1 MIDHFAILSRGGAVL
16 WSRTLSTDFDGQA
29 PVNSLIQKVLL
40 EEKNADNFYRFEDYT
55 LKWSFCNELDLVLV
69 AVYLTMAQLLY
80 LDDFLAAVKK
90 EFSTMFKGELTVLSR
105 RQDFTK
111 FDSRFDKTLAKY
123 EAQSYNK
130 SKTPRSFEQTVRGR
144 DILQQGGLLGDVSG
158 EKKPKKPVSPR
169 GDGKDTNDTK
179 DGNSEDDFPMEDVK
193 KPGKPRAFEKKIK
206 NKPGKPAGNKP
217 TKPVWNGR
225 GVTAEDIN
233 NLDFSDDK
241 PGLGQETSTGGDE
254 FGEVPKVGE
263 SGYMDDSESSESE
276 EEQVKPTK
284 GGMFSF
290 LKKITGYKV
299 LTRDDLAPA
308 LKTFREAL
316 MGKNVAAEIADN
328 IVESVAVSLENKN
341 LGALTTIHQTVKRSI
356 EESLTRVMTPKKTID
371 VLQGIMTAKEQ
382 KRPYKIV
389 FCGVNGV
396 GKSTNLAKVA
406 AYFISK
412 GLKVSIAA
420 CDTFRSGAIEQLQ
433 THCTKLGGVPL
444 YSRGYDKDAAA
455 VCREAVAQAT
465 KNKDDVLLIDTA
477 GRMQHNDPLM
487 RALVKLITVNNPDLI
502 LFVGEALVGNDA
514 VDQLTQF
521 NRCLKDLSDNPRNPR
536 LIDGIVLTK
545 FDTIDDNVGA
555 AISMT
560 YCTGQPIMFVGT
572 GQTYTDL
579 KRMNVKMLIKALLK

>member
-1 MIDHFAILSRGGAVL
+1 ML

-40 EEKNADNFYRFEDYT
+40 EEKNADNFYRYEDYT

-69 AVYLTMAQLLY
+69 AVYLSMAQLLY

-90 EFSTMFKGELTVLSR
+90 DFSTMFKGELSVLSR
-105 RQDFTK
+105 RQDFAK
-111 FDSRFDKTLAKY
+111 FDSRFEKTLAKY
-123 EAQSYNK
+123 ESQSF
-130 SKTPRSFEQTVRGR
+130 SKTKVPRSFDQTLRGR
-144 DILQQGGLLGDVSG
+144 DILQQAVLESSLTG
-158 EKKPKKPVSPR
+158 EKKPAKKSSQTDKKDSLNDNKET
-169 GDGKDTNDTK
+169 GDSDEDGKTNDMK
-179 DGNSEDDFPMEDVK
+179 QKS
-193 KPGKPRAFEKKIK
+193 GKPRAFEKKPK
-206 NKPGKPAGNKP
+206 LKAGKPAAGKP
-217 TKPVWNGR
+217 ARPAWNGK
-225 GVTAEDIN
+225 VTAEDIS

-241 PGLGQETSTGGDE
+241 PGAGETNSTGEE
-254 FGEVPKVGE
+254 FGKVPQVGQ
-263 SGYMDDSESSESE
+263 SGYMDDEEESDESE
-276 EEQVKPTK
+276 EEQETKPAAK
-284 GGMFSF
+284 GGAGMFSF
-290 LKKITGYKV
+290 LHKLTGYKV

-316 MGKNVAAEIADN
+316 MGKNVAAEIADK
-328 IVESVAVSLENKN
+328 IVESVAISLENKN
-341 LGALTTIHQTVKRSI
+341 LGALTTIHQTVKKSI

-371 VLQGIMTAKEQ
+371 VLQGIMLAKEQ
-382 KRPYKIV
+382 HRPYKIV

-455 VCREAVAQAT
+455 VARDAIAQAT

-545 FDTIDDNVGA
+545 FDTIDDKVGA

>member
-1 MIDHFAILSRGGAVL
+1 MLDHFAILSRGGAVL
-16 WSRTLSTDFDGQA
+16 WSRTLSPDFDGQT

-40 EEKNADNFYRFEDYT
+40 EEKNAENFYRYEDYT

-69 AVYLTMAQLLY
+69 AVYLSLAQVMY
-80 LDDFLAAVKK
+80 LDEFLTAIKNDF
-90 EFSTMFKGELTVLSR
+90 SSMFKGELSVLSR
-105 RQDFTK
+105 RQDFAK
-111 FDSRFDKTLAKY
+111 YDSRFEKLLDKY
-123 EAQSYNK
+123 EAKSLNK
-130 SKTPRSFEQTVRGR
+130 AKAPRAFEQTAKGK
-144 DILQQGGLLGDVSG
+144 DIFLTGDLKG
-158 EKKPKKPVSPR
+158 EKKPKAGGGEEPAKADPEV
-169 GDGKDTNDTK
+169 KT
-179 DGNSEDDFPMEDVK
+179 DDQK
-193 KPGKPRAFEKKIK
+193 KPGKPRPYEKK
-206 NKPGKPAGNKP
+206 NNNNNNNNNKPAGGKP
-217 TKPVWNGR
+217 TRPVWNER
-225 GVTAEDIN
+225 RVTQTDIN
-233 NLDFSDDK
+233 ALDFSDDK
-241 PGLGQETSTGGDE
+241 PVDGQPVIHSGGED

-263 SGYMDDSESSESE
+263 SQYVDEEDSESDVE
-276 EEQVKPTK
+276 EVKPSSKPTT
-284 GGMFSF
+284 GMFSF
-290 LKKITGYKV
+290 LQKLTGYKV
-299 LTRDDLAPA
+299 LTREDLAPA
-308 LKTFREAL
+308 LKTFREQL
-316 MGKNVAAEIADN
+316 MSKNVAAEIADSL
-328 IVESVAVSLENKN
+328 VESVAVNLENKN
-341 LGALTTIHQTVKRSI
+341 LGALSTIHQTVKRSL
-356 EESLTRVMTPKKTID
+356 EEALTRVMTPKKTVD
-371 VLQGIMTAKEQ
+371 VLQGIMLAREQ

-396 GKSTNLAKVA
+396 GKSTNLSKVA

-444 YSRGYDKDAAA
+444 YDLGYDADAAT
-455 VCREAVAQAT
+455 VCRHAIVQAT

-502 LFVGEALVGNDA
+502 LFVGEALVGNDG

-545 FDTIDDNVGA
+545 FDTIDDKVGA

-572 GQTYTDL
+572 GQTYKDL